1 MSVIKKLAEEKNIH
15 LIFEVSLWFKAA
27 FALFEIIGGILVYFI
42 SQQFLLTLVSLVTQ
56 VELMEDPNDFL
67 SHYLINS
74 AQNFSISSQHF
85 AAFFLFSHGVIK
97 LFLIIGLLREKL
109 WYYPTALVVF
119 TLFIGYQL
127 YRFSFTH
134 SPWLLFITLVD
145 LLVVWLTWHEW
156 RYLRKRAIT
165 TLSS

>member
-1 MSVIKKLAEEKNIH
+1 MSVIKKLAKEKNLH

-42 SQQFLLTLVSLVTQ
+42 SQRFLLKLVSLVTQ

-67 SHYLINS
+67 SHYLIHS

-85 AAFFLFSHGVIK
+85 AAFFLFSHGIIK

-119 TLFIGYQL
+119 TLFIVYQL

-134 SPWLLFITLVD
+134 SPWLLLITLID
-145 LLVVWLTWHEW
+145 ILVIWLTWHEW
-156 RYLRKRAIT
+156 QYLQKCATT